1 MIGFDAFTV
10 GAKRAMQSNNKRA
23 TRLSEL
29 VPIPSMGEVYGM
41 AVSLTIY
48 IIFRKSWG
56 VGIFMD
62 WWWIWTLG
70 L

>member
-29 VPIPSMGEVYGM
+29 VPLPIVGELYRM
-41 AVSLTIY
+41 AVS
-48 IIFRKSWG
+48 
-56 VGIFMD
+56 
-62 WWWIWTLG
+62 
-70 L
+70 

>member
-29 VPIPSMGEVYGM
+29 VPIP
-41 AVSLTIY
+41 I
-48 IIFRKSWG
+48 
-56 VGIFMD
+56 VGD
-62 WWWIWTLG
+62 L
-70 L
+70 

>member
-29 VPIPSMGEVYGM
+29 VALPIVGRLYGM
-41 AVSLTIY
+41 AVS
-48 IIFRKSWG
+48 RKKMSWAFIG
-56 VGIFMD
+56 Q
-62 WWWIWTLG
+62 TPTSA
-70 L
+70 

>member
-29 VPIPSMGEVYGM
+29 VPLPIMGELYGM

-48 IIFRKSWG
+48 IIFRESWARDLMG
-56 VGIFMD
+56 
-62 WWWIWTLG
+62 
-70 L
+70 